1 VLDQPGCLGIRDQYC
16 PDDEVCQAK
25 FRADRMV
32 IAIEHIHIRRH
43 DVVEIS
49 QPVHI
54 DVEDR
59 DVRLET
65 GGDFGRI
72 GADNS
77 ATQDRDERQRKAASH
92 LQAFQMFRPFLDAHP
107 PGNLAHRCEQR
118 QLSTLVAQRFV
129 GDAGCPDRIIA
140 SVSPRFAAK

>member
-1 VLDQPGCLGIRDQYC
+1 MLDQPGCLGIRDQYC

-25 FRADRMV
+25 FRADRMA
-32 IAIEHIHIRRH
+32 IAMEYIHIRRHDRH

-59 DVRLET
+59 DARRSNA
-65 GGDFGRI
+65 G
-72 GADNS
+72 N
-77 ATQDRDERQRKAASH
+77 AAQQAAISH
-92 LQAFQMFRPFLDAHP
+92 LRAFQIFRPFLDAHP

-129 GDAGCPDRIIA
+129 GDADCPD
-140 SVSPRFAAK
+140 SPQNESM